1 MGNKY
6 SVFAW
11 VKDNHGEYG
20 GYVYVPSYQG
30 ESLIAALLDM
40 WKCKRDGVGCVK
52 LEIR

>member
-11 VKDNHGEYG
+11 VKDSHDEYG

-30 ESLIAALLDM
+30 ESLIYALLDM
-40 WKCKRDGVGCVK
+40 WKCKLAGVGCVK

>member
-11 VKDNHGEYG
+11 VKDSHGEYG

-30 ESLIAALLDM
+30 ESLIYALLDM
-40 WKCKRDGVGCVK
+40 WKCKLAGAGCVK